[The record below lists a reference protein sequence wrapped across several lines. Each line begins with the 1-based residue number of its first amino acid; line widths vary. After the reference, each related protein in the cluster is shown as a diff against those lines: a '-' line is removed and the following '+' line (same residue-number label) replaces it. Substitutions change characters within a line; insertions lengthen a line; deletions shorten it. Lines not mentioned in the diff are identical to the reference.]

1 MDLQEHLDALKWGG
15 NEGHGNGGEES
26 RGGDLSDTEGRL
38 RGGLGGEGADE
49 VFADVVT
56 LFGKKELSVSFN
68 EEVSGSIGRRQTR
81 LMRNYQPEHT
91 QKLTA
96 TGMEHEHII
105 PMVWGQILHIGV
117 TPTRGADTPAYS
129 PYSLLSE
136 PGFHHPSRL
145 GGSSNTLASPSR
157 ATVLRTTSIA
167 PV

>member
-1 MDLQEHLDALKWGG
+1 MKRSQAVL
-15 NEGHGNGGEES
+15 EGD
-26 RGGDLSDTEGRL
+26 R
-38 RGGLGGEGADE
+38 
-49 VFADVVT
+49 
-56 LFGKKELSVSFN
+56 
-68 EEVSGSIGRRQTR
+68 R
-81 LMRNYQPEHT
+81 LMRNDQTGHT

-96 TGMEHEHII
+96 TGMEYEHNIQ
-105 PMVWGQILHIGV
+105 MVWAQILHIGV

-136 PGFHHPSRL
+136 SRFHHPSRL